1 MVTTMYM
8 QSQQPSQHD
17 LFVYSAKHDMRAMF
31 ECQLS
36 NNLQQVKRIF
46 FVLEEYVSDN
56 LTNIKISEGMQKTI
70 PPTYCIF
77 YILTY
82 LNIYLVKNM
91 FVDIIIMY
99 LTLKYLVMSE
109 NCQEERLS
117 EQELSLKPFY
127 FLILTLLQIYFQ
139 KLKDR

>member
-1 MVTTMYM
+1 
-8 QSQQPSQHD
+8 
-17 LFVYSAKHDMRAMF
+17 MF

-77 YILTY
+77 YIL
-82 LNIYLVKNM
+82 
-91 FVDIIIMY
+91 
-99 LTLKYLVMSE
+99 LKYIFS
-109 NCQEERLS
+109 QEHVCSHHYYVLNLEIS
-117 EQELSLKPFY
+117 CDE
-127 FLILTLLQIYFQ
+127 
-139 KLKDR
+139 